1 MNCHQTHPI
10 TVVTKLSLL
19 AASIGALTALT
30 LVGSAIA
37 PSPAIAQESS
47 SQSFYGSKKQ
57 TLRFDVSENFKRF
70 IPDETPVN
78 ADGKPGYGGEFVT
91 EGYIYPYGTLN
102 EHEDGI
108 NPDGSPSLPAKVIG
122 KWTCRGWHVGEGAAT
137 TTGPIVITH
146 QLYDLGSKPGSKTLT
161 TDGYEIVDVG
171 VVIQRAVTGGTGEYR
186 AARGEAAQTFL
197 GLNEL
202 GGVQLR
208 YEVEV
213 SNR

>member
-1 MNCHQTHPI
+1 MKRHSTHPI
-10 TVVTKLSLL
+10 AVVPKRCLL
-19 AASIGALTALT
+19 AATLGTLTALS
-30 LVGSAIA
+30 LVGSEIA
-37 PSPAIAQESS
+37 PNPAIAQEAS
-47 SQSFYGSKKQ
+47 SQSLHSSKKQ
-57 TLRFDVSENFKRF
+57 TLKFDVSENFKRF

-78 ADGKPGYGGEFVT
+78 PDGKPAYGGEFIT

-102 EHEDGI
+102 EKEDGI
-108 NPDGSPSLPAKVIG
+108 NPDGSPSLPENVIG

-137 TTGPIVITH
+137 TTGPIVVTH
-146 QLYDLGSKPGSKTLT
+146 QLYDLGDKPGSKTLT
-161 TDGYEIVDVG
+161 TDGYEIVDFG
-171 VVIQRAVTGGTGEYR
+171 VVVQRAVTGGTGEYKT
-186 AARGEAAQTFL
+186 ARGEAAQTLL